1 MRGYRAFLGKE
12 LKEQI
17 RNYKLLILIILFS
30 IVGLLSPLTAKFLP
44 RIMENLVDEN
54 MTILIAD
61 PIYIDSWIQFFSN
74 TNQIS
79 LVAILLIFS
88 PILARE
94 YEKGTLVHMVT
105 KGLSRRVIVLT
116 KATVLY
122 VSWTIGYWLSLLI
135 TLAYTHF
142 YFPDSTTQGLLLASL
157 ALYSFGLLLL
167 TILMTGA
174 VLFKNTFAPLLTVG
188 VFVILSFL
196 ADLIPALHEWNP
208 LQLATRNIELL
219 VLKETDQLL
228 IQAFGVNFALIILLL
243 VLSIVIFNKKEL

>member
-1 MRGYRAFLGKE
+1 
-12 LKEQI
+12 
-17 RNYKLLILIILFS
+17 
-30 IVGLLSPLTAKFLP
+30 
-44 RIMENLVDEN
+44 

-61 PIYIDSWIQFFSN
+61 PIYIDAWIQFFSN

-105 KGLSRRVIVLT
+105 KGLPRRVIVLT